1 MKNSAAIEKLIVF
14 KIADYFLA
22 LPLTAVLKVINYP
35 PANNGDIKAPG
46 IIQIGRHA
54 IALWDLHQILADSDR
69 PQTIGIRPFL
79 LIAQVLP
86 GELCAIPVEEPPNLV
101 ELPKHSLRTLPQSFH
116 HHQLRHLVS
125 HVAVISEAEKTFTIF
140 LVDLNEALSLL
151 SNRSLRG

>member
-1 MKNSAAIEKLIVF
+1 MKNSAKVDKLIVF

-54 IALWDLHQILADSDR
+54 IALWDLHQILAGSDR
-69 PQTIGIRPFL
+69 PQTIEIRPFL

-116 HHQLRHLVS
+116 HNQLRYLVS
-125 HVAVISEAEKTFTIF
+125 HVAIISEAEKTFTIF
-140 LVDLNEALSLL
+140 ILDLNRTMSLL
-151 SNRSLRG
+151 SNLRLRG